1 MANPLHVHL
10 VQGGVEVVNDWAA
23 ANPRGWLDLR
33 DADLAGINLSAITV
47 WRPDGSETMSIVVPM
62 LDFADFR
69 GARLAEA
76 NLSGAQLRGASF
88 VGADLTGAA
97 FTGACLVAADFTDA
111 KLDDADF
118 VSATVDR
125 CRFPTAARGAVA
137 NPYLRGAPV
146 WV

>member
-1 MANPLHVHL
+1 MANALHVHL
-10 VQGGVEVVNDWAA
+10 AQGGVEVVNDWAD

-33 DADLAGINLSAITV
+33 DADLGELQLSAITV
-47 WRPDGSETMSIVVPM
+47 WRGAETMSILVPN

-69 GARLAEA
+69 GARLANA
-76 NLSGAQLRGASF
+76 NFSGAQLRGASF

-111 KLDDADF
+111 RLEDADF

-125 CRFPTAARGAVA
+125 CRFPIAARAAVA

>member
-1 MANPLHVHL
+1 MANALHVHL
-10 VQGGVEVVNDWAA
+10 AQGGVEVVNDWAD

-33 DADLAGINLSAITV
+33 DADLAELQLSAITV
-47 WRPDGSETMSIVVPM
+47 WRGEETMSILVPN

-69 GARLAEA
+69 GARLA
-76 NLSGAQLRGASF
+76 NSNFSGAQLRGASF

-97 FTGACLVAADFTDA
+97 FTGAWLIAADFTDA
-111 KLDDADF
+111 RLEDADF

-125 CRFPTAARGAVA
+125 CRFPSAARAAVA

>member
-1 MANPLHVHL
+1 MANPLHVQIL
-10 VQGGVEVVNDWAA
+10 LGGVETVNDWAA

-33 DADLAGINLSAITV
+33 EADLPDLQLSAITV
-47 WRPDGSETMSIVVPM
+47 WRPDGSETMSIVVPI

-69 GARLAEA
+69 GARLVNA
-76 NLSGAQLRGASF
+76 NLSGAQMRGASF

-97 FTGACLVAADFTDA
+97 FTGACLVAADFSDA
-111 KLDDADF
+111 RLEDADF

-125 CRFPTAARGAVA
+125 CRLPTAARAAVA